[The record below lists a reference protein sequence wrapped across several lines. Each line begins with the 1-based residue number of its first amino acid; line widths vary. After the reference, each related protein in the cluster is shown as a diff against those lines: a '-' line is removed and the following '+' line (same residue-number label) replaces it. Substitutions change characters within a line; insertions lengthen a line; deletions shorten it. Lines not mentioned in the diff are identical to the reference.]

1 VRRSVMR
8 VLVAVGVVAAG
19 GLTWADALGAAG
31 HDINV
36 TGDAAKC
43 DKTWGPPCFTPANG
57 TVTSVA
63 VGDTVTWHV
72 LDGTHTVTPVD
83 PAAFP
88 GSGDLTGP
96 DGSYSAKFDKPGT
109 FTFYCKHHGQVDKD
123 GKTFHGMW
131 GKIEVKGADTTS
143 TTATPPSS
151 GPPPASGP
159 PPGQSSPPPPP
170 PSSHPPPT
178 SSGPPPPSSSGGAGS
193 GGGGSG
199 GGNGQSAADL
209 GRTWVGPPITQ
220 PPPPPPEPR
229 AAAGQSSPSDQEQA
243 PPSGGGKGNGN
254 DKDKGNGRQANANA
268 QSGPAYVPPD
278 SALVPPIPAFPTP
291 TTAPVAGTPA
301 GAPQG
306 EAVAVLKHEGRGKR
320 NKVIL
325 VFTGLGM
332 AGFAFGVGG
341 WKYAHRASKY
351 WPA

>member
-1 VRRSVMR
+1 VEAVTVRRSVMR

-19 GLTWADALGAAG
+19 GLPWTEVLGATG

-83 PAAFP
+83 PAAFG

-96 DGSYSAKFDKPGT
+96 EGTFSASFDKPGT
-109 FTFYCKHHGQVDKD
+109 YTFYCKHHGAVDKD

-131 GKIEVKGADTTS
+131 GKIEVKGPDSTTTS
-143 TTATPPSS
+143 APPPAAGPPSS
-151 GPPPASGP
+151 GPPPGP
-159 PPGQSSPPPPP
+159 PPPPP
-170 PSSHPPPT
+170 PSGSHPPPT
-178 SSGPPPPSSSGGAGS
+178 SSSAPPPSSS
-193 GGGGSG
+193 GGSG

-209 GRTWVGPPITQ
+209 HQPWVGPPITQ
-220 PPPPPPEPR
+220 PPPSAPPGTR
-229 AAAGQSSPSDQEQA
+229 TAAGQSSGSNQDQA
-243 PPSGGGKGNGN
+243 PPSSPSGGKGNGSGRE
-254 DKDKGNGRQANANA
+254 GNGNAN
-268 QSGPAYVPPD
+268 SGPAYVPPD
-278 SALVPPIPAFPTP
+278 SALVPPIPAFATP
-291 TTAPVAGTPA
+291 TTRPLAGTPS
-301 GAPQG
+301 GVPQG
-306 EAVAVLKHEGRGKR
+306 DAVAVLKHEPGGKHR
-320 NKVIL
+320 TL
-325 VFTGLGM
+325 VLLVTGFGVG
-332 AGFAFGVGG
+332 AFAFGVGG